1 MMLYYI
7 AREPRIQETLRKQ
20 VHEVIHSDSDI
31 TNEHLRELTYIDW
44 IQHETTRH
52 FGPVNG
58 QFFRIAV

>member
-7 AREPRIQETLRKQ
+7 AREPRIQEKLRKQ
-20 VHEVIHSDSDI
+20 VGEVIHRDSDI
-31 TNEHLRELTYIDW
+31 TNDTLRELTYIDW

-52 FGPVNG
+52 YGPANG